1 MAEFTAVSS
10 LDSTFY
16 TVNEKQHRPPHL
28 RSHSTSLSSRGDAQ
42 ETDANILPDT
52 SDQPDSDVEKASLDA
67 KPAFT
72 GFDPS
77 SFPDGG
83 LQAWL
88 VVSGAFC
95 CLFCSF
101 GWVNCKPT
109 YRPLGIGVFQAY
121 YQTHQLSNYSP
132 STVSWIPSL
141 TVFFMFAGV
150 CRFLFK
156 FERSPWDMG
165 EWEAL

>member
-1 MAEFTAVSS
+1 MDNQASTAVG
-10 LDSTFY
+10 
-16 TVNEKQHRPPHL
+16 EKGDF
-28 RSHSTSLSSRGDAQ
+28 SSRPAS
-42 ETDANILPDT
+42 
-52 SDQPDSDVEKASLDA
+52 SDKKSSAADSNVLADLEDDQVES
-67 KPAFT
+67 KPPIA

-101 GWVNCKPT
+101 GWINC
-109 YRPLGIGVFQAY
+109 IGVFQAY
-121 YQTHQLSNYSP
+121 YQTHQLRAYSP
-132 STVSWIPSL
+132 STVAWIPSL

-150 CRFLFK
+150 GLASLT
-156 FERSPWDMG
+156 EGHVD
-165 EWEAL
+165 